1 METNVIIET
10 KEYEEDPKFNLTKSN
25 SIDTFDNIQ
34 NNNKKYSSPTLKVRR
49 NNQNSFLNVEVLN
62 KDMINDIESTGN
74 NSEKNT
80 NKGLNIIVTENVLN
94 NKISPQLLNLPV
106 SQFNLFLNKLF
117 KKNNYLLKKIFLV
130 KFFYE
135 KCLHSLRIIIQKLK
149 IFNEKRYLLL
159 RNKKR
164 RKQRFSF
171 ADNVQLIKAKMKLSY
186 DNQNNNNNDNLKI
199 AEINSEKKLRKIKG
213 IKQSII

>member
-94 NKISPQLLNLPV
+94 NKISP
-106 SQFNLFLNKLF
+106 
-117 KKNNYLLKKIFLV
+117 
-130 KFFYE
+130 
-135 KCLHSLRIIIQKLK
+135 
-149 IFNEKRYLLL
+149 
-159 RNKKR
+159 
-164 RKQRFSF
+164 
-171 ADNVQLIKAKMKLSY
+171 
-186 DNQNNNNNDNLKI
+186 
-199 AEINSEKKLRKIKG
+199 
-213 IKQSII
+213 